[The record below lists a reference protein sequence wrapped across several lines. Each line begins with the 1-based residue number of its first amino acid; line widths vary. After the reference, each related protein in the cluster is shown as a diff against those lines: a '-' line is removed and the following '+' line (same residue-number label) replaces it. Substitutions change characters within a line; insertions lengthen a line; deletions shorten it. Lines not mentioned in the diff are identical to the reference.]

1 LLSILCLLN
10 MEIYVY
16 GNGIILNDTSADE
29 NPVGVS
35 EKK

>member
-1 LLSILCLLN
+1 

-16 GNGIILNDTSADE
+16 GDGIILNDTSADE

-35 EKK
+35 EKKLKTIVFTN